1 MKLLDTTVST
11 CTYLGSATKACGC
24 ATLPGKSYC
33 AEHYALVY
41 QVGTARAKRKK
52 DIRVAAQVWNIQ
64 DTFNEAVAE
73 LEAEGYDF
81 GEERWDVPELDL
93 D

>member
-1 MKLLDTTVST
+1 
-11 CTYLGSATKACGC
+11 
-24 ATLPGKSYC
+24 
-33 AEHYALVY
+33 VY

-52 DIRVAAQVWNIQ
+52 DVRVAAQVWNIQ

-81 GEERWDVPELDL
+81 GEERWDVPELEL
-93 D
+93 E

>member
-1 MKLLDTTVST
+1 ME
-11 CTYLGSATKACGC
+11 GR
-24 ATLPGKSYC
+24 SYC
-33 AEHYALVY
+33 LQHYPLVY
-41 QVGTARAKRKK
+41 QAGTARARRKK
-52 DIRVAAQVWNIQ
+52 DERVAATVWNVQ

-81 GEERWDVPELDL
+81 GEERWDVPELNL

>member
-1 MKLLDTTVST
+1 MTTIT
-11 CTYLGSATKACGC
+11 ECTYLGTALKPCGC
-24 ATLPGKSYC
+24 ATLQDKSYC
-33 AEHYALVY
+33 AEHYSLVY
-41 QVGTARAKRKK
+41 QAGTARARRKK

-81 GEERWDVPELDL
+81 GEERWDVPEDELIS
-93 D
+93 

>member
-1 MKLLDTTVST
+1 MTDKT
-11 CTYLGSATKACGC
+11 CAWIGSGERCTHMAMEGR
-24 ATLPGKSYC
+24 SYC
-33 AEHYALVY
+33 LHHYPQVY
-41 QVGTARAKRKK
+41 QAGTARARRKK
-52 DIRVAAQVWNIQ
+52 DERVAATVWNVQ

-81 GEERWDVPELDL
+81 GEERWDVPELNL